1 MNEGVLLGGKTGMSK
16 DKPESRRRE
25 QVIPGGRGLGH
36 SLKINVNISLRCR
49 VY

>member
-25 QVIPGGRGLGH
+25 QVIPGAGDYGTL
-36 SLKINVNISLRCR
+36 
-49 VY
+49 